1 MQRDSD
7 SVFFQRQTIFLT
19 GGTGGL
25 GGCLVFKLA
34 LAVDTAK
41 IYVLVRGSAA
51 RAKARWR
58 ETMPMHVEGIL
69 ATGKIHFVV
78 GDMTMSDLGIPVDL
92 LDELAASVTLV
103 IHSAADTNLKAPLR
117 KSVERNCMPVLE
129 LARLAGSFKRMERFV
144 HISTAFVDCFLPDG
158 VVEERI
164 YGVGD
169 PEAQLAEILETG
181 DISRD
186 AIPEF
191 LWPYS
196 LAKHLTEQLVL
207 SRHPDL
213 PLLIVRPTNIGP
225 AIAQPYPYYGPL
237 GACPISTYIRGYI
250 TAPDSGV
257 VHVARGNTAG
267 ANILDEIPVDL
278 VANIVLLHAARGTVG
293 IVHAG
298 AQSYVPRSLAQMHAD
313 IRAEVPGAAFAYVDD
328 WQVEEGR
335 YARFWKVAG
344 RDWRFC
350 GAKSVALKG
359 CDGPLSID
367 IEDHDVAEFMRMRV
381 RLIAKD
387 IETRTVD
394 KA

>member
-7 SVFFQRQTIFLT
+7 SVFFRRQTIFLT

-41 IYVLVRGSAA
+41 IYVLVRGSVA
-51 RAKARWR
+51 RAKSRWR

-78 GDMTMSDLGIPVDL
+78 GDMTMKDLGIPVDL
-92 LDELAASVTLV
+92 LGELAASVTLV
-103 IHSAADTNLKAPLR
+103 IHSAADTSLTAPLR

-129 LARLAGSFKRMERFV
+129 LARLASLFKRLEHFV
-144 HISTAFVDCFLPDG
+144 HISTAFVNCFLPDG

-164 YGVGD
+164 YDVGD
-169 PEAQLAEILETG
+169 PEAQLAEIIETG
-181 DISRD
+181 DISRNT
-186 AIPEF
+186 IPEF

-196 LAKHLTEQLVL
+196 VAKHLTERLLL
-207 SRHPDL
+207 SRYPDL

-225 AIAQPYPYYGPL
+225 AMAQPYPYYGPL

-267 ANILDEIPVDL
+267 ANILDEIP
-278 VANIVLLHAARGTVG
+278 
-293 IVHAG
+293 
-298 AQSYVPRSLAQMHAD
+298 YVPRSLAQMHAD

-328 WQVEEGR
+328 WQVKEGR
-335 YARFWKVAG
+335 YALFWKVAG

-359 CDGPLSID
+359 CGGPLSID
-367 IEDHDVAEFMRMRV
+367 IEDHDVADFMRMRV